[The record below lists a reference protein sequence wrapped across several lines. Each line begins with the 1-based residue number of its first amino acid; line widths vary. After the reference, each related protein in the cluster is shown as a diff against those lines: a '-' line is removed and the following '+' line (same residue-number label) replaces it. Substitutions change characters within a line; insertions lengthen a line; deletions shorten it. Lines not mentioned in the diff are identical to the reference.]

1 MRCKA
6 RQELCRTDRLRHCD
20 ALSRLSDRLLPRDA
34 AFHASDALSYVHAR
48 KPFRIRSCKKRLCK
62 PSGIRTC
69 KIIGLKVS

>member
-6 RQELCRTDRLRHCD
+6 RQRALQRRLTVTRD

-34 AFHASDALSYVHAR
+34 ASHTSDALSYVHAG
-48 KPFRIRSCKKRLCK
+48 KSFRIRTYKKHPCK